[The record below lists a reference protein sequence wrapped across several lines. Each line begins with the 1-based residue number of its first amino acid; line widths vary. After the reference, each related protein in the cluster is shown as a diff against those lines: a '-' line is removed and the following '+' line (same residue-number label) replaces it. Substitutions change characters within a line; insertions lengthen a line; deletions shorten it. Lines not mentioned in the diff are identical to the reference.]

1 VTDFILQV
9 QEVTISFGGLMALG
23 DVSFDLPRGP
33 ITALIGPNGAG
44 KTTAINVISGI
55 YRPQKGKVLFNG
67 RSVTGQRPYRLARLG
82 LTRTF
87 QNIQIFQNMTVLE
100 NVMVGLHSRTEKE
113 FLSSLFFLPGVRQ
126 EEREIERKAWEILD
140 FFNLRNQGPWPADSL
155 SYGDQKRIEMARA
168 LASQPDL
175 ILLDEPVAGLNM
187 TETLEV
193 AGLIRRICA
202 QGISVLL
209 VEHDMNLVMGIS
221 DQIVVLNFGQK
232 IAAGPPEAIQQ
243 DPQVLAAYLGTEVR
257 C

>member
-1 VTDFILQV
+1 VKDLILQV
-9 QEVTISFGGLMALG
+9 QEVSISFGGLMALG
-23 DVSFDLPRGP
+23 DVSFDLPRGR

-55 YRPQKGKVLFNG
+55 YRPQKGRVFFKG
-67 RSVTGQRPYRLARLG
+67 QSVTGQRPYRLACLG

-100 NVMVGLHSRTEKE
+100 NVMVGLHSRTQKE
-113 FLSSLFFLPGVRQ
+113 FLSSLFFLPGVCQ

-140 FFNLRNQGPWPADSL
+140 FFNLRNQGPWSAASL

-193 AGLIRRICA
+193 AQLIRRICS
-202 QGISVLL
+202 QGVSVLF
-209 VEHDMNLVMGIS
+209 VEHDMNLVMKIS

-232 IAAGPPEAIQQ
+232 IAEGPPEAIQK
-243 DPQVLAAYLGTEVR
+243 DPQVLAAYLGTEV
-257 C
+257 